1 MNKEKCELL
10 KSFPN
15 INPMTDRQIDP
26 FKGTYKRLGLKCYK
40 YGYDL
45 VPCSKDNYVRHV
57 STLRCRSKSPKRPH
71 RPRSRSRSGPTRSK
85 SPRSRSRRSR
95 SRSQCRRPIKSKPL
109 CRKSRSRS
117 GSRAGSQA
125 GAARA
130 SPKCQTAP
138 PNDNTINMYND
149 IIASGAL
156 YIENEAILYLN
167 RKYKILKI
175 SPGFKY
181 YSFYDIKNGVMF
193 DMASTDQLI
202 SSRKDWQLNFLSNN
216 YRVRN
221 YDHYIDYNNT
231 NVITIKWYKNANK
244 KICSSTKNV
253 NLLLTNNNVLGG
265 YEFVFEQIPEYYLQ
279 ELDIIKSYGLMEPEH
294 SDNGVYHT
302 MYNIYTH
309 PSMVD
314 EGILFTIPQNH
325 LHTARSLLDDARYG
339 DPSEEITFEDKHYYD
354 NTHIT
359 KPLVLKD

>member
-1 MNKEKCELL
+1 
-10 KSFPN
+10 
-15 INPMTDRQIDP
+15 
-26 FKGTYKRLGLKCYK
+26 
-40 YGYDL
+40 
-45 VPCSKDNYVRHV
+45 
-57 STLRCRSKSPKRPH
+57 
-71 RPRSRSRSGPTRSK
+71 
-85 SPRSRSRRSR
+85 
-95 SRSQCRRPIKSKPL
+95 
-109 CRKSRSRS
+109 
-117 GSRAGSQA
+117 
-125 GAARA
+125 
-130 SPKCQTAP
+130 
-138 PNDNTINMYND
+138 MYND

-167 RKYKILKI
+167 GKKKIQTI

-216 YRVRN
+216 YRVSN
-221 YDHYIDYNNT
+221 HKHAIDYENT
-231 NVITIKWYKNANK
+231 NVITIKWYKNAHK

-253 NLLLTNNNVLGG
+253 NLLLTNNYVLGG
-265 YEFVFEQIPEYYLQ
+265 YEFVFEQIPEYYYQ

-294 SDNGVYHT
+294 SDDGVYHT

-325 LHTARSLLDDARYG
+325 LYSARRLLYDARYG

-354 NTHIT
+354 NTDINQ
-359 KPLVLKD
+359 PLVLSS